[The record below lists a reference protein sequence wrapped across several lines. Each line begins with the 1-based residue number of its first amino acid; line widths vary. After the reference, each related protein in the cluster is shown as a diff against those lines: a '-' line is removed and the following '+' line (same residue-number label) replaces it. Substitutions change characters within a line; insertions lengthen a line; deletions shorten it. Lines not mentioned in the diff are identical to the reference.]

1 MTKTDI
7 TDSNLQYRNVCYV
20 LQRKGTAK
28 KKDICKCMSK

>member
-7 TDSNLQYRNVCYV
+7 TDSNLRYRNVCYV

-28 KKDICKCMSK
+28 KKIYASV